1 MVVTLKFED
10 IFVKKNWFFGVVSG
24 LVLINSLLVSRPAF
38 AGGGDTSGGGST
50 PIPPT
55 NQAGNTPIVT
65 GGNGVGNG
73 TTVQNGNVGVSSTN
87 GTLINNSITPISPLQ
102 SSYSQTTS
110 YFNSGTTQAC
120 GLSINGGVGN
130 SNTLKETVYQVGFNY
145 ATQKCV
151 DVKKLEVIRQE
162 AETKRAKLNVQGD
175 VLINC
180 MKERTNALSLKQ
192 NPDSVCKVPDL
203 SQIDSLLH

>member
-10 IFVKKNWFFGVVSG
+10 IFVKKNWIYCVVSG
-24 LVLINSLLVSRPAF
+24 FVLASALLDSLPAF
-38 AGGGDTSGGGST
+38 AGGGDVSGGDTTS
-50 PIPPT
+50 IPPT
-55 NQAGNTPIVT
+55 NQSGNTPIVNNS
-65 GGNGVGNG
+65 NGTQNG
-73 TTVQNGNVGVSSTN
+73 TTVGSSTGSSPLG

-151 DVKKLEVIRQE
+151 DVKKLEVIKQE

-203 SQIDSLLH
+203 SQMDSLLH

>member
-1 MVVTLKFED
+1 MNKFHKTLFSTAF
-10 IFVKKNWFFGVVSG
+10 IFLFN
-24 LVLINSLLVSRPAF
+24 LTSLSNAY
-38 AGGGDTSGGGST
+38 AGGGEQNGGNTSPVT
-50 PIPPT
+50 PT
-55 NQAGNTPIVT
+55 NQSGNTPI
-65 GGNGVGNG
+65 NSNG
-73 TTVQNGNVGVSSTN
+73 TTVGINTSGSPLLG

-120 GLSINGGVGN
+120 GFSINGGMGN
-130 SNTLKETVYQVGFNY
+130 SNSLKETVYQLGFNY

-151 DVKKLEVIRQE
+151 DVRKLEIIKQDS
-162 AETKRAKLNVQGD
+162 ETKRAKLNVQGD

-192 NPDSVCKVPDL
+192 NPDAVCKVPDL
-203 SQIDSLLH
+203 SQMDSLLH

>member
-1 MVVTLKFED
+1 
-10 IFVKKNWFFGVVSG
+10 VKKHAFFGLISG
-24 LVLINSLLVSRPAF
+24 LVFASSTLVSLPAQ
-38 AGGGDTSGGGST
+38 AGGGDAGGGGGTT

-55 NQAGNTPIVT
+55 NQSGNTPIV
-65 GGNGVGNG
+65 GNG
-73 TTVQNGNVGVSSTN
+73 TTNGTSPGYSGGSSPLG

-120 GLSINGGVGN
+120 GFSLNGGVGN
-130 SNTLKETVYQVGFNY
+130 SNTLKESVYQLGFNY

-151 DVKKLEVIRQE
+151 DVKKLEVIKQE

-203 SQIDSLLH
+203 SLMDSLLH

>member
-1 MVVTLKFED
+1 M
-10 IFVKKNWFFGVVSG
+10 KKNWFFGVFSG
-24 LVLINSLLVSRPAF
+24 LVLIHSLFVSRPSL
-38 AGGGDTSGGGST
+38 AGGGDVSGGGTTS
-50 PIPPT
+50 IPPT
-55 NQAGNTPIVT
+55 TNQSGNTPIIT
-65 GGNGVGNG
+65 NSNGTQNG
-73 TTVQNGNVGVSSTN
+73 TTVGSSTGSSPLG

-120 GLSINGGVGN
+120 GFSLNGGLGN
-130 SNTLKETVYQVGFNY
+130 SNSLKETVYQVGFNY

-151 DVKKLEVIRQE
+151 DVKKLEVIKQE

-180 MKERTNALSLKQ
+180 MKERTNAISLKTD
-192 NPDSVCKVPDL
+192 PDKVCKVPDL
-203 SQIDSLLH
+203 SQMDSLLH